1 MAESEEERAR
11 LPRGGAP
18 VEEKRERRRG
28 RQEPEEVRRLRAAA
42 GQRLEERVEGARLML
57 PFLLLLRGGGGDGL
71 APGRRFGPGSGRG
84 GRGGGIGR
92 GGAGGAARGDG
103 LRHRRGCRRWL
114 ASARMPSEP

>member
-42 GQRLEERVEGARLML
+42 GQRLEERVDGAPLML
-57 PFLLLLRGGGGDGL
+57 PFLLLRGGGGDGL

-92 GGAGGAARGDG
+92 GGACGAARGDG
-103 LRHRRGCRRWL
+103 LRHRGGCRRWS